1 MLLET
6 RIASKPFARCI
17 VNLKGTAGFLLLPLP
32 AITTSF
38 GLRALLLDVSL
49 DWSSAA
55 VCSCN
60 GVLPRVSRNYCS
72 LPSLLALR
80 GTCYLRVCMNLG
92 SANATLQDL
101 QQYTATPSPPVLLA
115 ARKHS

>member
-60 GVLPRVSRNYCS
+60 GVLPR
-72 LPSLLALR
+72 PSLLALR